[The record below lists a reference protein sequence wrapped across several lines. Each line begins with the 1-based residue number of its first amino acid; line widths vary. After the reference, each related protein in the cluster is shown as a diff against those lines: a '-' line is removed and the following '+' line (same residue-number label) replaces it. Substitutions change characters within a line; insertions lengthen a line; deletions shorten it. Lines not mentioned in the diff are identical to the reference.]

1 MSTPTVSRVLTG
13 STPVSDK
20 KRERVLAAMKD
31 LGYRPNGA
39 ARALVQGRQP
49 IVGVI
54 TEDVTSYGAT
64 RMIRSIEEEAR
75 RAGYV
80 VAIAVMDPR
89 DLSETASALEVLLG
103 QPIVG
108 VVVLDFHRYDQAAL
122 LERLAGV
129 SITTVTSDDD
139 AGFRHVVIDD
149 RGAARELT
157 EYLLSLGHQTVHH
170 ISVPGTN
177 GHLHPREVGWRE
189 ALEAA
194 GAAVPDPIQTD
205 WSIESGRAAGTVLA
219 QDPSVTAVLCANDE
233 LAFGVMRSLRDAG
246 RSIPDDVSV
255 AGMDD
260 QPLADAWV
268 PALTT
273 YRLDFDWAGVAAL
286 RLLLQPKRSQVA
298 PDPTAFHV
306 IARGTTAAPR
316 RGVQS
321 RHTSDL
327 RSDQN
332 GISAPTNLGF
342 RDGGTPAVSPSP
354 DPGPPG
360 TGLQ

>member
-1 MSTPTVSRVLTG
+1 MVESSPATTAPVAQDDTASRTTSSAPMCSTVVQ
-13 STPVSDK
+13 
-20 KRERVLAAMKD
+20 
-31 LGYRPNGA
+31 
-39 ARALVQGRQP
+39 ARKA
-49 IVGVI
+49 
-54 TEDVTSYGAT
+54 AT
-64 RMIRSIEEEAR
+64 RELAENVVVTRRPVLGSRRS
-75 RAGYV
+75 GYV
-80 VAIAVMDPR
+80 VAIAVMDPL
-89 DLSETASALEVLLG
+89 DLSETGSALEVLLS

-139 AGFRHVVIDD
+139 GGFRHVVIDD
-149 RGAARELT
+149 RRAARELA

-170 ISVPGTN
+170 VSVPGTN

-205 WSIESGRAAGTVLA
+205 WSIESGRAAGAVLA
-219 QDPSVTAVLCANDE
+219 QNPSVTAVVCANDE

-286 RLLLQPKRSQVA
+286 RLLLEPKRSRVA
-298 PDPTAFHV
+298 PDPTALHV

-321 RHTSDL
+321 RRTSDFT
-327 RSDQN
+327 SDSY
-332 GISAPTNLGF
+332 GIPAPTNLGF